1 MIVPLS
7 LQFFSGPST
16 SVVTSFTPF
25 SFSISISIGSA
36 PAVPSAVS
44 PRPQQIANKNDNGAE
59 EVEMYTPQMLVI
71 GTLFA
76 VLMVQMGTS
85 LAQVVQARWRRRGAG
100 AVEIAQTPAAA
111 EQEREREQP
120 GAVPE
125 GIEGGDGA
133 EGRAGGPTGEVE

>member
-1 MIVPLS
+1 
-7 LQFFSGPST
+7 
-16 SVVTSFTPF
+16 
-25 SFSISISIGSA
+25 
-36 PAVPSAVS
+36 
-44 PRPQQIANKNDNGAE
+44 
-59 EVEMYTPQMLVI
+59 MYTPQMLVI